1 LAFKNK
7 NSKNSKKPETPKN
20 MDYNED
26 FQHNVTY
33 KRNLKI
39 VETEKGVILGHVNYY
54 EYDYVRKVI
63 TENCKMA
70 ESLLVEL
77 SYIKKLKETSGELVS
92 IADINQLSF
101 VESNRRY
108 SVALDV
114 IEDLVNNY
122 PDILTKDVIGF
133 SMPCE
138 NGELYGFAYKLEDI
152 ISALKEVFGGTLLY
166 YEMDFVNFK
175 SVNKHKTKHNVFEVY
190 NGYHMSKNITLRIS
204 LPNEEEFIYVSL
216 GMFESAGLV
225 NAYTNRT
232 NLEDEVSCYN
242 NITFWHNVNRDILH
256 TKMDELIN
264 FLNKCDVYQDYVEE
278 NKSNPT
284 FFMIKQ
290 TQAGFSLDKMKS
302 ESSADFPLDLH
313 YGKDFI
319 EFDKR
324 LRYTL
329 KVKDKGL
336 VFFRGETG
344 SGKTHYIKY
353 LSAAL
358 KDTHMFI
365 MMKPSLFK
373 SFDNPVFQE
382 FISETVLNST
392 KKVVLV
398 IEDAESLIAERGD
411 NHVRSSDMSILLNF
425 TDGIDSEL
433 YPMQIILSFNADI
446 NKIDR
451 AAKRDGR
458 LIADKQFNKL
468 DVNTAKKLFNHIVEK
483 RHIESNVDVNQLINE
498 DVVVATVYRLID
510 EQDPNILNGFTET
523 ETSKNKIG
531 LKLG

>member
-1 LAFKNK
+1 
-7 NSKNSKKPETPKN
+7 
-20 MDYNED
+20 
-26 FQHNVTY
+26 
-33 KRNLKI
+33 
-39 VETEKGVILGHVNYY
+39 
-54 EYDYVRKVI
+54 
-63 TENCKMA
+63 
-70 ESLLVEL
+70 
-77 SYIKKLKETSGELVS
+77 
-92 IADINQLSF
+92 
-101 VESNRRY
+101 
-108 SVALDV
+108 
-114 IEDLVNNY
+114 
-122 PDILTKDVIGF
+122 
-133 SMPCE
+133 
-138 NGELYGFAYKLEDI
+138 
-152 ISALKEVFGGTLLY
+152 
-166 YEMDFVNFK
+166 
-175 SVNKHKTKHNVFEVY
+175 
-190 NGYHMSKNITLRIS
+190 MSKNITLRIS